1 MVPTPEEL
9 AAIRERLAHPDDY
22 PGYGIEMA
30 QDLLAEVDRLQ
41 NEAAAEA
48 VSRKINSQSARALM
62 DAIRDDPAFPPEEDP
77 ALFGERALLVIN
89 RLRAEVDRLT
99 QDRERALAAE
109 ALLARIHQEIRYLKE
124 NTP

>member
-1 MVPTPEEL
+1 
-9 AAIRERLAHPDDY
+9 
-22 PGYGIEMA
+22 
-30 QDLLAEVDRLQ
+30 
-41 NEAAAEA
+41 
-48 VSRKINSQSARALM
+48 M